1 MPSILLVRSVFLSI
15 NLFLSPVFEQREVV
29 VNFASMLKSL
39 SICNLAVVSQ
49 LSVNFEDGLNLLT
62 GETGSGKS
70 IVVDA
75 LGVLLGA
82 RVSQEIIRSGET
94 KAYVEG
100 CMRVKGHRE
109 LYEKI
114 EAAGIEIDGD
124 EMILR
129 REISATRSRAFIND
143 QLTSVGFL
151 RELRPYL
158 VDIHGQNDQQ
168 TLLFPDSHIDLLDLF
183 AGLEK
188 ERTRV
193 SEAYRAL
200 KSLENELDELRRDE
214 AERLRSLD
222 ILEFQASEIEHAGLQ
237 PGEDQRLQEERRLLA
252 NAERIT
258 GLSAL
263 CYELLYESETAVL
276 THLATL
282 SRRIEDLADYDSR
295 FAQYIETVQSA
306 RYGLEDLAFF
316 LRNYVDNIE
325 FSADRLKQVEERLV
339 EIDRLKRKYGDS
351 IEAILETAQKMRAR
365 LEQLQGYEQREEQ
378 LQGSIAA
385 ARATYTAL
393 ASELSSRRREAA
405 RRLEKAVLE
414 ELAHLAM
421 EQTQFMV
428 SFHKDGGMSE
438 RGIDRVE
445 FFVSANLGEEPKPL
459 AKIASGGEISRLML
473 ALKTITAPTEYP
485 RTIVFDEVDVGI
497 GGRVA
502 EAVGQRLKRLSS
514 TNQVLC
520 VTHQAQVAR
529 FADAHY
535 SVGKRVR
542 GERTEVVITK
552 LDYEGRIEEL
562 ARMIG
567 GAEITEL
574 TRSHARE
581 LLSVGAPT

>member
-1 MPSILLVRSVFLSI
+1 M
-15 NLFLSPVFEQREVV
+15 

-39 SICNLAVVSQ
+39 SISNLAVVSQ
-49 LSVNFEDGLNLLT
+49 LSVEFEDGLNLLT

-70 IVVDA
+70 IIVDA

-82 RVSQEIIRSGET
+82 RASQEIVRSGET

-100 CMRVKGHRE
+100 CMRVEGHRE
-109 LYEKI
+109 LYEKV
-114 EAAGIEIDGD
+114 EAAGIEIEGD
-124 EMILR
+124 ELIIR
-129 REISATRSRAFIND
+129 REISVTRSRAFIND
-143 QLTSVGFL
+143 QVISVGFL
-151 RELRPYL
+151 KELRPYL
-158 VDIHGQNDQQ
+158 VDIHGQNEQQ

-183 AGLEK
+183 AGLDK
-188 ERTRV
+188 ERARV
-193 SEAYRAL
+193 GEAYRAL
-200 KSLENELDELRRDE
+200 KNLELELEALRRDE

-222 ILEFQASEIEHAGLQ
+222 ILEFQASEIEQARLQ
-237 PGEDQRLQEERRLLA
+237 PGEDQILQDERRFLV
-252 NAERIT
+252 NAEKI
-258 GLSAL
+258 SAL
-263 CYELLYESETAVL
+263 SLLSYDLLYESEAAVL
-276 THLATL
+276 THLSAL
-282 SRRIEDLADYDSR
+282 SRRIEELSSYDSR
-295 FAQYIETVQSA
+295 FAQYTETVQNA

-316 LRNYVDNIE
+316 LRDYVDSLE
-325 FSADRLKQVEERLV
+325 FSAERLKQVEERLV

-351 IEAILETAQKMRAR
+351 IEAILETAHKMRAR
-365 LEQLQGYEQREEQ
+365 LEQLKGCEQREAHLEN
-378 LQGSIAA
+378 SIKA
-385 ARATYTAL
+385 ARATYEAL
-393 ASELSSRRREAA
+393 ACDLSNRRREAA
-405 RRLEKAVLE
+405 RRLEQAVLQ

-421 EQTQFMV
+421 EQTQFLV
-428 SFHKDGGMSE
+428 CFHKDGEMSE

-445 FFVSANLGEEPKPL
+445 FFVSANVGEEPKAL
-459 AKIASGGEISRLML
+459 ARIASGGEISRLML

-520 VTHQAQVAR
+520 VTHQAQIAR

-535 SVGKRVR
+535 SVDKRVR
-542 GERTEVVITK
+542 GERTEVTISR

-574 TRSHARE
+574 TRRHARE
-581 LLSVGAPT
+581 LLMNGVGAPT

>member
-1 MPSILLVRSVFLSI
+1 
-15 NLFLSPVFEQREVV
+15 
-29 VNFASMLKSL
+29 MLRSL
-39 SICNLAVVSQ
+39 SISNLAVVSQ
-49 LSVNFEDGLNLLT
+49 LSVNFDNGLNLLT

-82 RVSQEIIRSGET
+82 RASQEIIRSGEA

-100 CMRVKGHRE
+100 CMYVGGHRE

-114 EAAGIEIDGD
+114 EAAGIEMEGD
-124 EMILR
+124 ELIIR
-129 REISATRSRAFIND
+129 REISVTGRSRAFIND

-151 RELRPYL
+151 KELRPYL

-188 ERTRV
+188 ERAQV
-193 SEAYRAL
+193 SEAYRTL
-200 KSLENELDELRRDE
+200 KSLEDELDELRRDE

-222 ILEFQASEIEHAGLQ
+222 ILEFQASEIEHARLQ
-237 PGEDQRLQEERRLLA
+237 PGEDQRLQEERCFLV
-252 NAERIT
+252 NAEKIT
-258 GLSAL
+258 GLSRL

-276 THLATL
+276 THLAAM
-282 SRRIEDLADYDSR
+282 SRRIEELAGYDSR
-295 FAQYIETVQSA
+295 FAQYIETLQSA
-306 RYGLEDLAFF
+306 RYSLEDLAFF
-316 LRNYVDNIE
+316 LRDYVDNVD

-351 IEAILETAQKMRAR
+351 LETILETARQMRAR
-365 LEQLQGYEQREEQ
+365 LEWLQGCEQREEQ
-378 LQGSIAA
+378 LQHSIAA
-385 ARATYTAL
+385 ARTVYDSLAT
-393 ASELSSRRREAA
+393 ELSVRRREAA
-405 RRLEKAVLE
+405 RRLEQAVLE
-414 ELAHLAM
+414 ELGYLAM
-421 EQTQFMV
+421 ERTQFLV
-428 SFHKDGGMSE
+428 SFHKDSEMTE

-445 FFVSANLGEEPKPL
+445 FLVSANVGEDPKPL

-514 TNQVLC
+514 TNQVIC

-535 SVGKRVR
+535 TVGKRVR

-581 LLSVGAPT
+581 LLNVGAPT

>member
-1 MPSILLVRSVFLSI
+1 M
-15 NLFLSPVFEQREVV
+15 

-39 SICNLAVVSQ
+39 SISNLAVVSQ
-49 LSVNFEDGLNLLT
+49 LSVEFEDGLNLLT

-82 RVSQEIIRSGET
+82 RASQEIIRSGEA

-100 CMRVKGHRE
+100 CMRVEGHRE
-109 LYEKI
+109 LYEKV
-114 EAAGIEIDGD
+114 EAAGIEIEGD
-124 EMILR
+124 ELVIR

-143 QLTSVGFL
+143 QLTSVSFL
-151 RELRPYL
+151 KELRPYL
-158 VDIHGQNDQQ
+158 VDIHGQNEQQ

-183 AGLEK
+183 AGLDK
-188 ERTRV
+188 ERARV
-193 SEAYRAL
+193 GEAYRAL
-200 KSLENELDELRRDE
+200 KNLELELEALRRDE

-222 ILEFQASEIEHAGLQ
+222 ILEFQANEIEQARLQ
-237 PGEDQRLQEERRLLA
+237 PGEDQRLQDERRFLT
-252 NAERIT
+252 NAEKI
-258 GLSAL
+258 SAL
-263 CYELLYESETAVL
+263 SSLSYDLLYESETAVL
-276 THLATL
+276 THLSAL
-282 SRRIEDLADYDSR
+282 SRRIEELSGYDSR
-295 FAQYIETVQSA
+295 FAQYTETVQNA

-316 LRNYVDNIE
+316 LRDYVDSLE
-325 FSADRLKQVEERLV
+325 FSAERLKQVEERLA

-351 IEAILETAQKMRAR
+351 IEAIVETARKMRAR
-365 LEQLQGYEQREEQ
+365 LEQLQGCEQREAHLEN
-378 LQGSIAA
+378 SIKA
-385 ARATYTAL
+385 ARATYDAL
-393 ASELSSRRREAA
+393 ARDLSNRRREAA
-405 RRLEKAVLE
+405 RRLEQAVLQ

-421 EQTQFMV
+421 GQTQFLV
-428 SFHKDGGMSE
+428 CFHKDGEMSE

-445 FFVSANLGEEPKPL
+445 FFVSANVGEEPKAL

-520 VTHQAQVAR
+520 VTHQAQIAR

-542 GERTEVVITK
+542 GERTEVSISR

-567 GAEITEL
+567 GAQITEL
-574 TRSHARE
+574 TRRHARE
-581 LLSVGAPT
+581 LLVNGVGAPT